1 MKESETMTHAM
12 DDDRVIEGSD
22 GIGELDTV
30 LRDIEPADFA
40 PARQSQKRRGVSGT
54 VHRDRIHD
62 SAAKHV
68 TGRADYTDDISQ
80 PEGTL
85 HAYLGVSQIAH
96 ARLNGLNLS
105 AVRAAPGVVDVLT
118 AEDIPG
124 VNDISPTG
132 KHDEPVFPTDAIEFH
147 GQPLFAVIAV
157 TREAARRA
165 AILAKV
171 DCEPLPFA
179 LDPVSARE
187 AGHPYVTPPLTLK
200 RGEAEPALAS
210 AKNRISGKIAIG
222 GQDHMYLEGQIAF
235 AIPGEDDD
243 MVVHCSTQHPSEA
256 QHMVAHVL
264 GVPSNAV
271 TVNVRRMGGG
281 FGGKESQMNLF
292 CAVAAIAARKCGRP
306 VKIRPDRDQD
316 MTATGKRHDFVVD
329 YEVGFDET
337 GRIEAVDATF
347 AARCGYSSDLSGPVT
362 DRALFHADN
371 AYFYPHVRL
380 QSQPLKTNTVSNT
393 AFRGFG
399 GPQGVV
405 VAERMI
411 EEIAYATGRDPLDVR
426 MANFYGSAGR
436 DVTPYHQT
444 VEDNILARLVTEL
457 EEKSDYR
464 KRRAAIIAE
473 NAASPI
479 LKRGIALTPVKF
491 GISFTATWYNQAGAL
506 IHVYNDG
513 SIHLNHGGTEM
524 GQGLNTKVAQVVA
537 DAFQVDFERI
547 KITRTTTEKV
557 PNTSATAASSG
568 SDLNGMAALDAA
580 EQIKARL
587 VAFATENW
595 GVAADAVT
603 FEANEVRIGETVLS
617 FDDFIREAYKA
628 RVQLSAAGFYKTPKI
643 HWDRETGSGRP
654 FYYFSYGAACSEVTI
669 DTLTGEYRVE
679 RTDILHDVG
688 RSLNPALDKGQV
700 EGAFIQGMGWL
711 TTEELWWDHKGELRT
726 HAPSTYKIPL
736 ASDRPRIFNVE
747 LADWSEN
754 RELTIKRS
762 KAVGEPPFMLGIS
775 VFEALSMA
783 VASVADYRECPRL
796 DAPATPERILMA
808 VSRLQG
814 RG

>member
-1 MKESETMTHAM
+1 MK
-12 DDDRVIEGSD
+12 
-22 GIGELDTV
+22 
-30 LRDIEPADFA
+30 DF
-40 PARQSQKRRGVSGT
+40 STVSGT
-54 VHRDRIHD
+54 VHNSRIHD
-62 SAAKHV
+62 SAEKHV
-68 TGRADYTDDISQ
+68 TGQADYTDDIAQ

-85 HAYLGVSQIAH
+85 HAYLGVSKVAH
-96 ARLNGLNLS
+96 ANILKLDLSEVLNS
-105 AVRAAPGVVDVLT
+105 PGVVGVLT
-118 AEDIPG
+118 ADDIPG
-124 VNDISPTG
+124 ANDISPTG
-132 KHDEPVFPTDAIEFH
+132 LNDEPVFPTDKIQFH
-147 GQPLFAVIAV
+147 GQPLFAVVAE
-157 TREAARRA
+157 TRDAARRA
-165 AILAKV
+165 AERAQIE
-171 DCEPLPFA
+171 CEALPFA
-179 LDPVSARE
+179 LDPVAARD
-187 AGHPYVTPPLTLK
+187 AGYPYVTAPLKLE
-200 RGEAEPALAS
+200 RGDVAPAFVA
-210 AKNRISGKIAIG
+210 APHRISGRMEIG
-222 GQDHMYLEGQIAF
+222 GQDHMYLEGHIAF
-235 AIPGEDDD
+235 AIPGEDDE
-243 MVVHCSTQHPSEA
+243 VVIHCSTQHPSEA

-292 CAVAAIAARKCGRP
+292 CAVAAIAAKKWKRA

-329 YEVGFDET
+329 YDVAFDDA
-337 GRIEAVDATF
+337 GRIQAVDGSF
-347 AARCGYSSDLSGPVT
+347 AARCGFSSDLSGPVT

-371 AYFYPHVRL
+371 AYFYPNVRL
-380 QSQPLKTNTVSNT
+380 TSHPMKTNTVSNT

-399 GPQGVV
+399 GPQGVI

-411 EEIAYATGRDPLDVR
+411 EEIAYATGKDPLDVR
-426 MANFYGSAGR
+426 KANFYGQSGR

-444 VEDNILARLVTEL
+444 VEDNILDRLVGEL
-457 EEKSDYR
+457 ETTSDYR
-464 KRRAAIIAE
+464 ARRAAIIEE
-473 NAASPI
+473 NARSPI

-506 IHVYNDG
+506 VHVYNDG

-537 DAFQVDFERI
+537 DAVQVDFERI
-547 KITRTTTEKV
+547 KITKTTTEKV

-568 SDLNGMAALDAA
+568 SDLNGMAALNAV

-587 VAFATENW
+587 VDFAVQKW
-595 GVAADAVT
+595 GVTADEIS
-603 FEANEVRIGETVLS
+603 FLPNQVRIGGELLS
-617 FDDFIREAYKA
+617 FNEFIGEAYMA

-643 HWDRETGSGRP
+643 HWDRDSGSGRP
-654 FYYFSYGAACSEVTI
+654 FYYFAYGAACSEVVI

-679 RTDILHDVG
+679 RTDVLHDVG

-711 TTEELWWDHKGELRT
+711 TTEELWWDDKGQLRT

-736 ASDRPRIFNVE
+736 ASDRPRIFNVN

-783 VASVADYRECPRL
+783 VASVADYQVSPRL

-808 VSRLQG
+808 VTRLQG
-814 RG
+814 DRS